1 MKVWTYFLKTKD
13 EAFDAFVLWKKM
25 VEVQSE
31 RKVKWLRTDN
41 GLEFCNHKFNDFCK
55 QEGMVRH
62 MMCTYTPQQNGIAKR
77 LNRTIMN
84 KVRSML
90 SESGLG

>member
-1 MKVWTYFLKTKD
+1 
-13 EAFDAFVLWKKM
+13 M

-31 RKVKWLRTDN
+31 RKVKRLCTDN

-62 MMCTYTPQQNGIAKR
+62 RTCTYTPQQNGVAER
-77 LNRTIMN
+77 LKRTIMKN
-84 KVRSML
+84 VRSML